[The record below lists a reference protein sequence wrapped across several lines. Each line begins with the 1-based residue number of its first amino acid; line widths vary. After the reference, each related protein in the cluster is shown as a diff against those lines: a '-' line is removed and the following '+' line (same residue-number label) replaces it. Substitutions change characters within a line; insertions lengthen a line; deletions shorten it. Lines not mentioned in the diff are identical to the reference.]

1 MLKLIAPIGSGRT
14 TWVLKQSAETGY
26 PIVCSSYARVMHL
39 IFTAYDQGIKIPN
52 PIHYSDLKGAN
63 IQKVIVDNAET
74 MLQVLLKQDIYALTM
89 NQDDDT
95 KVVKQSKRFFKR
107 SKD

>member
-26 PIVCSSYARVMHL
+26 PIVCSSYARVMYL
-39 IFTAYDQGIKIPN
+39 IFTANDQGIKIPN

-74 MLQVLLKQDIYALTM
+74 MLQVLLKHHRKLVLQHLTLIHYLLLEL
-89 NQDDDT
+89 Q
-95 KVVKQSKRFFKR
+95 
-107 SKD
+107 